1 MRISRDSDSDPCPVT
16 DDLLGE
22 LYRAN
27 KNGLPE
33 LIATVSPDVRAAL
46 AIYCYRRGHLKSIG
60 LAVASTC
67 DLYDL
72 ETVGGTAGAA
82 LFARSR
88 EAAPAPPVASQY
100 VARQKITLASGS
112 LRKSLP
118 IDEDVDLDDI
128 DLDDTPEPKPPE
140 SAALESAALESEPA
154 EAAAPEP
161 EPPNSAPPNSALPE
175 PAPSVSP
182 WSFLFARRTRPPAD

>member
-46 AIYCYRRGHLKSIG
+46 AMYCYRRGHLKGIG

-72 ETVGGTAGAA
+72 ETVGGTAGAT
-82 LFARSR
+82 LFARAR
-88 EAAPAPPVASQY
+88 EVAPTPPVASQY

-128 DLDDTPEPKPPE
+128 DLDETSE
-140 SAALESAALESEPA
+140 AAPLESAALEPAPAASAPA
-154 EAAAPEP
+154 EPELP
-161 EPPNSAPPNSALPE
+161 KSAPPES
-175 PAPSVSP
+175 APSESP
-182 WSFLFARRTRPPAD
+182 WNFLFGRRTRT

>member
-46 AIYCYRRGHLKSIG
+46 AMYCYRRGHLKSIG
-60 LAVASTC
+60 LAIASTC

-88 EAAPAPPVASQY
+88 EAAPAAPVASQY

-118 IDEDVDLDDI
+118 IDEDVDLDDEVES
-128 DLDDTPEPKPPE
+128 DPPE
-140 SAALESAALESEPA
+140 SAPPDTAPPESA
-154 EAAAPEP
+154 
-161 EPPNSAPPNSALPE
+161 
-175 PAPSVSP
+175 
-182 WSFLFARRTRPPAD
+182 

>member
-1 MRISRDSDSDPCPVT
+1 MRISRDSDSDPCPVP

-46 AIYCYRRGHLKSIG
+46 ALYCYRRGHLKGIG
-60 LAVASTC
+60 LTIASTC
-67 DLYDL
+67 NLYDL
-72 ETVGGTAGAA
+72 ETAGGTAGAA

-88 EAAPAPPVASQY
+88 EAAPPAPVASQY

-118 IDEDVDLDDI
+118 IDEEVDPDDASES
-128 DLDDTPEPKPPE
+128 EPTDSAPPDSVPPE
-140 SAALESAALESEPA
+140 SA
-154 EAAAPEP
+154 
-161 EPPNSAPPNSALPE
+161 
-175 PAPSVSP
+175 
-182 WSFLFARRTRPPAD
+182 

>member
-1 MRISRDSDSDPCPVT
+1 
-16 DDLLGE
+16 
-22 LYRAN
+22 
-27 KNGLPE
+27 
-33 LIATVSPDVRAAL
+33 
-46 AIYCYRRGHLKSIG
+46 
-60 LAVASTC
+60 
-67 DLYDL
+67 
-72 ETVGGTAGAA
+72 VGGTAGAA

-128 DLDDTPEPKPPE
+128 DLDNTPEPKPPE
-140 SAALESAALESEPA
+140 SAASVSAALESEPA
-154 EAAAPEP
+154 AAAAPEP
-161 EPPNSAPPNSALPE
+161 EPPNPAPPNSAPPE

-182 WSFLFARRTRPPAD
+182 WSFLFARRTRPTPD